1 MYEKW
6 DSIPELQCQI
16 PTDGSWGTWGTEVVS
31 GVKGQGTGRR
41 SGQSLEAEQNV
52 KLMEGR

>member
-16 PTDGSWGTWGTEVVS
+16 PTDGTWGTEVVS
-31 GVKGQGTGRR
+31 GVKGQGTDRR
-41 SGQSLEAEQNV
+41 SGQSPEAEQNV